1 MSLRGIWAV
10 FRKEF
15 RENLRDRRTLLS
27 ALVFGPLMG
36 PILVAALM
44 QFNISHAETQ
54 YDENL
59 NLSAPARHASPT
71 G

>member
-27 ALVFGPLMG
+27 ALVFGPVLG
-36 PILVAALM
+36 PVLLAGLV
-44 QFNISHAETQ
+44 QFSISRVEAQSDENISVAVSHA
-54 YDENL
+54 
-59 NLSAPARHASPT
+59 
-71 G
+71 